1 LNQVLVPRYVDLI
14 VGSGSKGLGHMPI
27 YKTIDLIPAFEI
39 RSCGQE
45 VPLPLQTTSFAKE
58 TLLFDIINP
67 PST

>member
-1 LNQVLVPRYVDLI
+1 ML
-14 VGSGSKGLGHMPI
+14 I

-39 RSCGQE
+39 RSCGHE
-45 VPLPLQTTSFAKE
+45 VLVPLQTTSFAKE